1 MIRSL
6 CTFIA
11 LSAFAVLLAGC
22 QKNDANHQ
30 TLKLAH
36 TLNTDHPVHK
46 AIVFMAKE
54 LEKNSKGA
62 MSIDIYSSGQLGG
75 ERELIELLQIGSL
88 AMTKVSS
95 SPLEEFIEE
104 MKVFS
109 TPYLFEDNDHFWR
122 TLNGDIGRDIL
133 LAGESVYLRG
143 LGFYDAGSRSFY
155 SVNKPIHTPDDLAGL
170 KIRVQQSQSAIQ
182 MVNTLGGS
190 ATPIA
195 WGELYTALQ
204 QGVVD
209 GAENNPPSFWS
220 SKHFEVAKY
229 YTLDEHTMVPDII
242 LISQY
247 TWNHLTAQ
255 QQGWLQSAMD
265 ASVIYQRK
273 LWAEATQK
281 ALQAVAKAGVEI
293 IIPDKIP
300 YQKKVQAPD
309 SDANRD
315 QSQVNKDIIHN
326 IQLLR
331 K

>member
-1 MIRSL
+1 MIKPIF
-6 CTFIA
+6 TI
-11 LSAFAVLLAGC
+11 FASVTLLLLLGAC
-22 QKNDANHQ
+22 QKNDRQQ

-36 TLNTDHPVHK
+36 TLNIDHPVHK
-46 AIVFMAKE
+46 ALIYMAERLKE
-54 LEKNSKGA
+54 KSDGA
-62 MSIDIYSSGQLGG
+62 MAIDIYPSGQLGG

-95 SPLEEFIEE
+95 SPLEEFIDE

-122 TLNGDIGRDIL
+122 TLNGDVGRHIL
-133 LAGESVYLRG
+133 LSGESVFLRG

-247 TWNHLTAQ
+247 TWDHLNPQ

-265 ASVIYQRK
+265 ESVVYQRK
-273 LWAEATQK
+273 LWAEATEE
-281 ALQAVAKAGVEI
+281 ALEAVAAAGVEI
-293 IIPDKIP
+293 IRPNKAP
-300 YQKKVQAPD
+300 YQQKVQSAAASAAQNQP
-309 SDANRD
+309 
-315 QSQVNKDIIHN
+315 QINKDIINN
-326 IQLLR
+326 IKLLR